1 MCHMKAVGHTLA
13 TPINRVPLGRPHKV
27 TFCAVLKSPD
37 RDLSLL
43 QAVYKRGKGKGK
55 GQLERAQRV
64 GNTLLMGLQA
74 VRDILP
80 SAFRR

>member
-1 MCHMKAVGHTLA
+1 MKAVGHTLA

-43 QAVYKRGKGKGK
+43 QAVYRRGKGKWK
-55 GQLERAQRV
+55 GQLERAERAQRV
-64 GNTLLMGLQA
+64 ENTLLMGLQA

>member
-43 QAVYKRGKGKGK
+43 QAVYKRGKG
-55 GQLERAQRV
+55 QLERAQRV
-64 GNTLLMGLQA
+64 ENTLLMGLQA